1 MNNGVASDHHRRR
14 QEGCG
19 SARRSAASLFRA
31 HHLAVDHQE
40 VEEKRPSPTAAERIQ
55 REGNLLLQAVPKGA
69 IVVALDGK
77 GTQFT
82 SEEFAQRLGKWRDT
96 GVAEVIFLIGGAD
109 GLAENVRAKANYV
122 MSLGAMTWP
131 HLLARGMLLEQIY
144 RAQTILAGH
153 PYHRA

>member
-1 MNNGVASDHHRRR
+1 MALHLSIIAVGKKGVGPLADI
-14 QEGCG
+14 Q
-19 SARRSAASLFRA
+19 
-31 HHLAVDHQE
+31 HLYSQRITWPLTIKE

-55 REGNLLLQAVPKGA
+55 REGNLLLQAIPKGA

-77 GTQFT
+77 GTEFS
-82 SEEFAQRLGKWRDT
+82 SEDFAQRLAKWRDT
-96 GVAEVIFLIGGAD
+96 GVSELIFLIGGAD

-153 PYHRA
+153 PYHRG